1 MANYIIIGQPENVKH
16 SVNDMI
22 NRITNKLINKP
33 SNYMIWGFHE
43 GLKKFYEDR
52 IKKDD
57 KIFLYSTNPVK
68 GIILYGIIVEKFI
81 DNQEYWPINSKR
93 EDNWPYRIYI
103 EVKKISPSVKENPAD
118 YSKWKEVISYEE
130 LDKGG
135 FKISQ
140 RSIEEIKDEKKVE
153 VLENKIQQLNW
164 VSITPIEKVQQEETF
179 AFLPLGDIVNMHLI
193 AGKNIILVGA
203 PGVGK
208 TRLAKEIC
216 RKFNIEYEI
225 ATANAEWSTFDL
237 IGGYVPSEG
246 GIIFNIGFLT
256 KAVLRSWKNLKDKK
270 LPVWLIID
278 EINRCNI
285 DLAFGKAFTL
295 LDVEHRKDFSLL
307 SEEEL
312 SKIDEEAIL
321 LSNRKNG
328 LRIPYSFRIIATMN
342 SYDRTLLFRLGFA
355 LMRRF
360 AFIEIKS
367 PLSSYEEKYNIEK
380 IEFGKFKDYIDD
392 DKMEECFNEAKSQ
405 LLMFSN
411 DEYEDYCVISKENF
425 DKIKRIIDQA
435 NYPEDFLK
443 AMNLIVAI
451 SKYLTINGIIDIG
464 YAQMVDALKFL
475 IVFFSL
481 KSRVLTINELL
492 YALDEATSAYILP
505 QLDVLGSKIRMEEL
519 EIYGGKKELSEKIN
533 EFYKEIKNLN
543 LNKSVTL
550 IEKLKK
556 EYRIF

>member
-1 MANYIIIGQPENVKH
+1 MANYYIISGHPENVEH

-33 SNYMIWGFHE
+33 SNYMVWGFHE
-43 GLKKFYEDR
+43 GWKKDYEER

-57 KIFLYSTNPVK
+57 EIFLYSTDPVK

-81 DNQEYWPINSKR
+81 DDQKYWPINSKR
-93 EDNWPYRIYI
+93 GDNWPYRIYI

-130 LDKGG
+130 LDKEG
-135 FKISQ
+135 FMVR

-153 VLENKIQQLNW
+153 VLKNKIQQLSW

-237 IGGYVPSEG
+237 IGGYVPSEK
-246 GIIFNIGFLT
+246 GIIFNIGLLT

-270 LPVWLIID
+270 LPVWFIID

-328 LRIPYSFRIIATMN
+328 LKVPYSFRIIATMN

-367 PLSSYEEKYNIEK
+367 PFSSYEEKYNIEK

-411 DEYEDYCVISKENF
+411 GEYEDYCVISKENF
-425 DKIKRIIDQA
+425 DKIKGIIDQA
-435 NYPEDFLK
+435 NFPEDFLK

-481 KSRVLTINELL
+481 KSKVPTINELL
-492 YALDEATSAYILP
+492 YALDEAISAYIFP

-550 IEKLKK
+550 IEKLKT

>member
-1 MANYIIIGQPENVKH
+1 
-16 SVNDMI
+16 
-22 NRITNKLINKP
+22 
-33 SNYMIWGFHE
+33 
-43 GLKKFYEDR
+43 
-52 IKKDD
+52 
-57 KIFLYSTNPVK
+57 
-68 GIILYGIIVEKFI
+68 
-81 DNQEYWPINSKR
+81 
-93 EDNWPYRIYI
+93 
-103 EVKKISPSVKENPAD
+103 
-118 YSKWKEVISYEE
+118 
-130 LDKGG
+130 
-135 FKISQ
+135 
-140 RSIEEIKDEKKVE
+140 
-153 VLENKIQQLNW
+153 
-164 VSITPIEKVQQEETF
+164 
-179 AFLPLGDIVNMHLI
+179 MHLI

-237 IGGYVPSEG
+237 IGGYVPSEK
-246 GIIFNIGFLT
+246 GIIFNIGLLT

-270 LPVWLIID
+270 LPVWFIID

-285 DLAFGKAFTL
+285 DLAFGDAFTL
-295 LDVEHRKDFSLL
+295 LDIEHRKDSDLL
-307 SEEEL
+307 SKDKL
-312 SKIDEEAIL
+312 SKINEEVIL
-321 LSNRKNG
+321 PFSNRKNG
-328 LRIPYSFRIIATMN
+328 LKVPYSFRIIATMN

-367 PLSSYEEKYNIEK
+367 PFSSYEEKYNIEK

-392 DKMEECFNEAKSQ
+392 NKMEECFNEAKSQ

-411 DEYEDYCVISKENF
+411 GEYEDYCVISKENF
-425 DKIKRIIDQA
+425 DKIKGIIDQA
-435 NYPEDFLK
+435 NFPEDFLK

-481 KSRVLTINELL
+481 KSKVPTINELL
-492 YALDEATSAYILP
+492 YALDEATSAYIFP

-550 IEKLKK
+550 IEKLKT

>member
-237 IGGYVPSEG
+237 IGGYVPSER

-492 YALDEATSAYILP
+492 YALDEAISAYILP

-519 EIYGGKKELSEKIN
+519 EIYGGKKELNKKIN

-550 IEKLKK
+550 IEKLKT